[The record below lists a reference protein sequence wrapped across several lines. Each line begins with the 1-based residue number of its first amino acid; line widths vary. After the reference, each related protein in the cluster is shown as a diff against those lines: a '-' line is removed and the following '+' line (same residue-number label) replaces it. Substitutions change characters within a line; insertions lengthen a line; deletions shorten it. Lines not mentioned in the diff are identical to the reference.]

1 MFFGGEQFYRG
12 ESRKFFF
19 KHIIRKIFLEDWAM
33 KLIALVITLGLW
45 LGVTG
50 LSTPTTTR
58 FSAVPLTLRVSNN
71 TEITNSPLQE
81 VDIVLT
87 GDKRRMAQV
96 NKSDLVLSLDLS
108 DVQPGDR
115 VIQLTPDNVF
125 ITLPT
130 GIKLEEIQPSR
141 IAVKI
146 EAVEEKEIPVKAQTD
161 GEPPEG
167 FEIYSET
174 VTPAKVRVRGPA
186 SYIRSLDFVSTDKI
200 DLANRES
207 DFVARQIPIGVS
219 NPKATVLDTV
229 ADVTFRIGEKR
240 IERVFSVPV
249 AGSTGKKATVVLYG
263 PRAVF
268 DNVKPEDMKVEQ
280 VKNETGQ
287 EIPQV
292 DLPTALQGN
301 VEVRKIKINQ

>member
-58 FSAVPLTLRVSNN
+58 FSGVPLTLRVSNN

-167 FEIYSET
+167 FEIYNET

-186 SYIRSLDFVSTDKI
+186 GEAR
-200 DLANRES
+200 AAQPRRE
-207 DFVARQIPIGVS
+207 A
-219 NPKATVLDTV
+219 
-229 ADVTFRIGEKR
+229 
-240 IERVFSVPV
+240 
-249 AGSTGKKATVVLYG
+249 
-263 PRAVF
+263 
-268 DNVKPEDMKVEQ
+268 
-280 VKNETGQ
+280 
-287 EIPQV
+287 
-292 DLPTALQGN
+292 
-301 VEVRKIKINQ
+301 

>member
-1 MFFGGEQFYRG
+1 MFFGGEQFNRG
-12 ESRKFFF
+12 EPRKLFFR
-19 KHIIRKIFLEDWAM
+19 HIVRKIFLEDWAM

-58 FSAVPLTLRVSNN
+58 FSAVPLALRVSNN

-96 NKSDLVLSLDLS
+96 NKGDLILSLDLS

-115 VIQLTPDNVF
+115 VVQLTPDNVL

-146 EAVEEKEIPVKAQTD
+146 EAVDEKEIPVKAQTEGD
-161 GEPPEG
+161 PAEG
-167 FEIYSET
+167 FELYSET

-186 SYIRSLDFVSTDKI
+186 SFIKSLDFVSTDKI
-200 DLANRES
+200 DLASRDA
-207 DFVARQIPIGVS
+207 DFTARQIPISVS

-229 ADVTFRIGEKR
+229 ADIAFRIGEKR
-240 IERVFSVPV
+240 VEKIFLVPM
-249 AGSTGKKATVVLYG
+249 AGGKKATVVLYG
-263 PRAVF
+263 PRSIF
-268 DNVKPEDMKVEQ
+268 DNTKATDLKVQ
-280 VKNETGQ
+280 PAKVETGQ
-287 EIPQV
+287 ETPQL
-292 DLPTALQGN
+292 DLPQPLQGN
-301 VEVRKIKINQ
+301 VEVRKITVRP

>member
-1 MFFGGEQFYRG
+1 VFFGGEQFYRG
-12 ESRKFFF
+12 ESRKFFL
-19 KHIIRKIFLEDWAM
+19 KQIVRKIFLEDWAM
-33 KLIALVITLGLW
+33 KLIALIITLGLW

-58 FSAVPLTLRVSNN
+58 FSGVPLTLRVSNN

-96 NKSDLVLSLDLS
+96 NKNDLVVSLDLS

-115 VIQLTPDNVF
+115 VVQLTPDSVSPL
-125 ITLPT
+125 TLPT

-161 GEPPEG
+161 GEPPDG
-167 FEIYSET
+167 FEVYSET
-174 VTPAKVRVRGPA
+174 VAPAKVRVRGPA
-186 SYIRSLDFVSTDKI
+186 SFIKSLDFVSTDKI
-200 DLANRES
+200 DITNQTS
-207 DFVARQIPIGVS
+207 DFIARQIPISVS

-240 IERVFSVPV
+240 IERVFAVPV
-249 AGSTGKKATVVLYG
+249 VGSQGKKATVVLYG
-263 PRAVF
+263 PKSLF
-268 DNVKPEDMKVEQ
+268 DAVKPEDLHVLRSSL
-280 VKNETGQ
+280 ETGQ
-287 EIPQV
+287 ETPQ
-292 DLPTALQGN
+292 LEMPLALQGN
-301 VEVRKIKINQ
+301 VEVRRIKIN